1 MTVHS
6 ACTLATSVR
15 LVILQFICHVNII
28 QDLVPDVLNI
38 LDFVNTESNLEI
50 EALSAEYVWF
60 LVVLSCQKLE
70 RLRLLSSQ

>member
-1 MTVHS
+1 
-6 ACTLATSVR
+6 
-15 LVILQFICHVNII
+15 
-28 QDLVPDVLNI
+28 VPDVLNI